1 MGIQRRD
8 GWSVDSLEKY
18 IYGWEFIV
26 SSRVYL
32 LLSTLWNYSEQFWKS
47 LASICISWERFQA
60 TLKGAL
66 SCSSPRSLRIN
77 GTDHH
82 SMAWVCVSENRK
94 SPFNQIRK
102 HRYFLRRNHNLFFF
116 FLMSSDKVTED
127 SGLSSLLSG
136 QLGIFDYYFQETF
149 SASWPSKEPHLYP
162 GNPILLLKHKVPWKL
177 DLQGR
182 KWH

>member
-1 MGIQRRD
+1 MRIYSQQQSIFAFVDIVKLFWTILKITGFHLHLMGVLPSHFER
-8 GWSVDSLEKY
+8 S
-18 IYGWEFIV
+18 FILFFSQV
-26 SSRVYL
+26 
-32 LLSTLWNYSEQFWKS
+32 TW
-47 LASICISWERFQA
+47 
-60 TLKGAL
+60 
-66 SCSSPRSLRIN
+66 IN

-94 SPFNQIRK
+94 WPFNQIRK
-102 HRYFLRRNHNLFFF
+102 HRYFLRMNHNLF

-149 SASWPSKEPHLYP
+149 SASWPPKEPQLYP

-177 DLQGR
+177 DHQGR
-182 KWH
+182 KWHECTLSSM